1 MTTTQ
6 TTFPTPYSQRDPAWR
21 NAVFAGGLTFARAG
35 CYVTA
40 LAMKA
45 STVGSQLTP
54 PQIAQLLRSARIFS
68 GAQLIHPERVPAVIP
83 ALVWQGRTDWRA
95 RPADLATLDHMLAHW
110 GPQIIETEFRPGGD
124 RPPADQHFVL
134 ALAFTFG
141 RGDLI
146 IIDPWDGA
154 QTHLLE
160 RYALDSWDLARAIF
174 GVRAFSPAHD
184 PSTP

>member
-1 MTTTQ
+1 MSG
-6 TTFPTPYSQRDPAWR
+6 PVP
-21 NAVFAGGLTFARAG
+21 GGRRR
-35 CYVTA
+35 VDRV
-40 LAMKA
+40 LADDFLDDLA
-45 STVGSQLTP
+45 T
-54 PQIAQLLRSARIFS
+54 
-68 GAQLIHPERVPAVIP
+68 
-83 ALVWQGRTDWRA
+83 
-95 RPADLATLDHMLAHW
+95 ADLATLDHMLAHW